1 MYMSKMFIPTL
12 REAPNDAEIASHKLM
27 IRAGLARNLVSGVYN
42 YLPLGIRVIEKIKA
56 IIREELNNKDA
67 QEILC
72 SALQPKEL
80 WEESGRWSN
89 YGKEMFRLK
98 DRNEREFCLGPTH
111 EEIFTSIVKKEIT
124 SYKQLPINLYQ
135 IQTKYRD
142 ERRPRFGLL
151 RTREF
156 IMKDA
161 YSFDKDES
169 GLDKSYN
176 DMFDAYSKIFTR
188 CGLEWKAVLAD
199 TGAIGG
205 TGSHQFMALSEVGE
219 SDILYC
225 TECDYAADREKAE
238 FMLDKINTTEE
249 KCPYEKIYTPNST
262 SIDEISNLLSVPA
275 SKIAKSLVFRVKDK
289 IILALVRGDREL
301 NTVKLANAIGT
312 IEEFVEM
319 ASEDD
324 IRAMGSE
331 PGFIGPIGLNN
342 NVKIYVDRELEYLTN
357 FYTGAN
363 LKDYH
368 LKNVNFGR
376 DFTGKIADLAS
387 ASEGDKCPQCGKPMK
402 MERGIEV
409 GQVFKLGTKYSKPMQ
424 CNYLDEN
431 GTSKPMLMGCY
442 GIGVTRILAS
452 IIEQHHDE
460 NGIIWPVSV
469 APYQA
474 IIVSVNVKDE
484 NQFNKAKEI
493 YNLLIKNGIETILDD
508 RNERAG
514 VKFKDAD
521 LIGIP
526 IRITVGKKI
535 GEGIVEFKQR
545 SENDIEELPI
555 DSALIRVKNII
566 GNV

>member
-1 MYMSKMFIPTL
+1 MYMSKMFMPTL

-27 IRAGLARNLVSGVYN
+27 IRAGLTRNLVSGVYS
-42 YLPLGIRVIEKIKA
+42 YLPLGIRILEKIKT
-56 IIREELNNKDA
+56 IIREELNEKDA

-80 WEESGRWSN
+80 WEESGRWSD

-98 DRNEREFCLGPTH
+98 DRNDREFCLGPTH
-111 EEIFTSIVKKEIT
+111 EEIFTNIVRREIT

-161 YSFDKDES
+161 YSFDKDEL
-169 GLDKSYN
+169 GLDKSYK
-176 DMFDAYSKIFTR
+176 DMYDSYSKIFDR
-188 CGLEWKAVLAD
+188 CGLECKAVLAD
-199 TGAIGG
+199 TGSIGG

-225 TECDYAADREKAE
+225 TECNYAADREKAE
-238 FMLDKINTTEE
+238 FMIAKINTSEQQN
-249 KCPYEKIYTPNST
+249 PSEKIYTPNHT
-262 SIDEISNLLSVPA
+262 TIEEVSNLLGEPA
-275 SKIAKSLVFRVKDK
+275 YKIVKSLVFRVKDK
-289 IILALVRGDREL
+289 IVLALIRGDREL
-301 NTVKLANAIGT
+301 NIVKLCNAIGT
-312 IEEFVEM
+312 IEEYIEM
-319 ASEDD
+319 ACEDD
-324 IRAMGSE
+324 IKKIGSE
-331 PGFIGPIGLNN
+331 PGYIGPIGLK
-342 NVKIYVDRELEYLTN
+342 NVEILVDRELEYLSN

-363 LKDYH
+363 EKGYH
-368 LKNVNFGR
+368 LKNVNYGR
-376 DFTGKIADLAS
+376 DFTGKIVDLAS
-387 ASEGDKCPQCGKPMK
+387 ASEDDKCPQCGKPMK

-409 GQVFKLGTKYSKPMQ
+409 GQVFKLGTKYSQPMQ
-424 CNYLDEN
+424 CNFLD
-431 GTSKPMLMGCY
+431 GDGKSKVMYMGCY
-442 GIGVTRILAS
+442 GIGVTRILSA

-460 NGIIWPVSV
+460 NGIVWPVSV
-469 APYQA
+469 APFH
-474 IIVSVNVKDE
+474 VVVVPVNIKDE

-493 YNLLIKNGIETILDD
+493 YEILRKNGVEVLLDD
-508 RNERAG
+508 RAERAG

-535 GEGIVEFKQR
+535 SEGIVEFKLR
-545 SENDIEELPI
+545 REGNIEEISI
-555 DSALIRVKNII
+555 DSVLMHVEKII
-566 GNV
+566 NED

>member
-12 REAPNDAEIASHKLM
+12 REAPNDAEIESHKLM
-27 IRAGLARNLVSGVYN
+27 IRAGLTRNLVSGVYN
-42 YLPLGIRVIEKIKA
+42 YLPLGIRVLGKIEA
-56 IIREELNNKDA
+56 IVREELNKKDA

-80 WEESGRWSN
+80 WEESGRWGD

-98 DRNEREFCLGPTH
+98 DRNDREFCLGPTH
-111 EEIFTSIVKKEIT
+111 EEIFTSIVRKEIT

-161 YSFDKDES
+161 YSFDKDEA

-176 DMFDAYSKIFTR
+176 DMYDAYCKIFDR
-188 CGLEWKAVLAD
+188 LGLEWKAVLAD
-199 TGAIGG
+199 TGSIGG

-225 TECDYAADREKAE
+225 PECNYAADREKAE
-238 FMLDKINTTEE
+238 FMLDRTDKADEQKPYQKIH
-249 KCPYEKIYTPNST
+249 TPNHT
-262 SIDEISNLLSVPA
+262 TIEEISGLLGVPKY
-275 SKIAKSLVFRVKDK
+275 KIAKSLVFRVKDR
-289 IILALVRGDREL
+289 IILALIRGDREI
-301 NTVKLANAIGT
+301 NIIKLCNAAST
-312 IEEFVEM
+312 IEEYVEM
-319 ASEDD
+319 ASESD
-324 IRAMGSE
+324 IRKLGSE
-331 PGFIGPIGLNN
+331 PGFIGPVGIKDAEIL
-342 NVKIYVDRELEYLTN
+342 VDRELENLTN

-363 LKDYH
+363 EKDYH
-368 LKNVNFGR
+368 LKNVNYGR

-387 ASEGDKCPQCGKPMK
+387 AAEGDKCPKCGKPMK

-431 GTSKPMLMGCY
+431 GESKPMLMGCY
-442 GIGVTRILAS
+442 GIGVTRVLSA

-460 NGIIWPVSV
+460 NGIVWPLSV
-469 APYQA
+469 APYQV
-474 IIVSVNVKDE
+474 IVVPVNVKDE
-484 NQFNKAKEI
+484 TQFNKAKEI
-493 YNLLIKNGIETILDD
+493 YEVLINNGIEVLFDD
-508 RNERAG
+508 RDERAG

-526 IRITVGKKI
+526 IRITAGKKI

-545 SENDIEELPI
+545 KENEVEELQI
-555 DSALIRVKNII
+555 NSVLMKVKSILNEA
-566 GNV
+566 